1 MDIEELYKR
10 FRECSGI
17 STDTRKIVSG
27 QMFFALKGDNFDGNT
42 YIEKAFDLGAKY
54 AVSDDAS
61 KGEGR
66 TNLILVDSVLEILQ
80 ALANHHRN
88 QLDAAIIAITGT
100 NGKTTTK
107 ELLYATLSQKYKVQK
122 TKGNLNNHIGVPLTL
137 LGLREDTEFAIVEMG
152 ANKRGDIKELCEIAE
167 PDFGIITNI
176 GQAHLEGFGSVEGIA
191 QTKGELYHHLHE
203 NNGIAFVNAKDN
215 ILLDIAPAGLEMVL
229 YNTNAYGAKNDAEG
243 LLNFARPTIAKIKWI
258 PTHLFGAYN
267 LQNIIVGLEL
277 ADYFEVDPDQATT
290 AVSEYSPNLMRSQ
303 ITKINDTAFYLDA
316 YNANPSSMALGIAA
330 FTQLEGDK
338 IMILGDM
345 KELGPDA
352 LLYHNSIIK
361 KIPKDFNGE
370 LILIGEIFGNTKSES
385 AKQFASVQDYINNYD
400 LNNLRANK
408 VFLKGSRSV
417 GLERILTAFQEL

>member
-1 MDIEELYKR
+1 
-10 FRECSGI
+10 
-17 STDTRKIVSG
+17 
-27 QMFFALKGDNFDGNT
+27 MFFALKGDNFDGNT

-215 ILLDIAPAGLEMVL
+215 I
-229 YNTNAYGAKNDAEG
+229 
-243 LLNFARPTIAKIKWI
+243 
-258 PTHLFGAYN
+258 
-267 LQNIIVGLEL
+267 
-277 ADYFEVDPDQATT
+277 
-290 AVSEYSPNLMRSQ
+290 
-303 ITKINDTAFYLDA
+303 
-316 YNANPSSMALGIAA
+316 
-330 FTQLEGDK
+330 
-338 IMILGDM
+338 
-345 KELGPDA
+345 
-352 LLYHNSIIK
+352 
-361 KIPKDFNGE
+361 
-370 LILIGEIFGNTKSES
+370 
-385 AKQFASVQDYINNYD
+385 
-400 LNNLRANK
+400 
-408 VFLKGSRSV
+408 
-417 GLERILTAFQEL
+417 